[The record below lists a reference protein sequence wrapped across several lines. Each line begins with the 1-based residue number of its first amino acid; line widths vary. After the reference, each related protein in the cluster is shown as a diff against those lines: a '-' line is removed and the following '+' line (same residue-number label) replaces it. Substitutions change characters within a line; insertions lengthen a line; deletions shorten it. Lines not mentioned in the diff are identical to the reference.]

1 MPDLVYVRSCTIYYF
16 NFIFPFFIFIF
27 LFPCVLPPQ
36 IVNESVTW
44 NAHSKVGSLDNMDHK
59 PGGGNIHVRTVCL
72 SICLCALTPTVCLF
86 QIKLLCTFVSGFGF
100 FLFLFIYLFVLFYSA
115 VNCLV
120 IVFSWVHNQHNCTFI
135 LSFLVLCLTRSMVYG
150 CYLTSLTNGGVNAD
164 DSVCELILFFIF
176 INKQI
181 KPSKKNNF

>member
-72 SICLCALTPTVCLF
+72 SVCLCALTPTNCLSVPNQTTLYICLWF
-86 QIKLLCTFVSGFGF
+86 WG
-100 FLFLFIYLFVLFYSA
+100 FLFLFIYLFIY
-115 VNCLV
+115 
-120 IVFSWVHNQHNCTFI
+120 FI
-135 LSFLVLCLTRSMVYG
+135 LFC
-150 CYLTSLTNGGVNAD
+150 
-164 DSVCELILFFIF
+164 CELSSYSL
-176 INKQI
+176 QLSSQ
-181 KPSKKNNF
+181 PA